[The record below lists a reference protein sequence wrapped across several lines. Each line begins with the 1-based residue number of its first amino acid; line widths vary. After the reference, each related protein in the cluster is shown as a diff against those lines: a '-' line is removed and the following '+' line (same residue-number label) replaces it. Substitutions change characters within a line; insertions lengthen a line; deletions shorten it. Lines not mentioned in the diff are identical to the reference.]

1 MPDKE
6 EWNPYKDYKEP
17 KQGVVMQV
25 IDVLFIL
32 VLCYIFLFIPLLL
45 EGAVLVG
52 GD

>member
-1 MPDKE
+1 MPEKE
-6 EWNPYKDYKEP
+6 EWNPYQDYKEP

-32 VLCYIFLFIPLLL
+32 ALCYVCLLIPILLA
-45 EGAVLVG
+45 GKVLVG